1 MEEKK
6 TTKKPATKKAE
17 TAEKKP
23 ATAKPAA
30 KTTTAPAKKAEPKTA
45 VATKTTKPAVKK
57 ATSKTTTKPAATQ
70 PETKIVEKKTTSAKK
85 PVAKKA
91 EAAKPAAKQT
101 AKKVEAKAK
110 VVEKPEKVEETKAEA
125 PKKAESKPKTQTN
138 KTSAAKATKK
148 TTTKKVEA
156 EEKVEAV
163 VEEKIVDNSA
173 VVEKA
178 AKKPA
183 TKKSAPKKAAKA
195 ANKKT
200 ATKKVE
206 KAEKKEEVFEA
217 ANFTILGYNNLPLN
231 VYLYDNTKNP
241 KAVIILLHGMQ
252 EHSLRY
258 KAFAEYLNK
267 NDFIVVASD
276 LRGHGLTAPSK
287 SDLGVGE
294 NDIFSETINDQL
306 NIINDVSS
314 SYNLPIYLF
323 GHSYGSMLTQKLIQC
338 SPVVEKAVLCGTA
351 SGDAGIMKLGNI
363 LINIMSP
370 FKNHNKRGGLVEK
383 MCIKAYGKKFENG
396 NWLTKDE
403 EIFKAY
409 QADEYCGGSFPFSF
423 YKSMINNITKVNNGI
438 AKVGNKK
445 IFFIAGDQ
453 DPVNNGGKDVEAL
466 HNFYLKNNIDS
477 KIKIYKNDR
486 HEILNETDKAV
497 VWQDVVDFFN
507 F

>member
-6 TTKKPATKKAE
+6 TTKKPTTKKVE

-30 KTTTAPAKKAEPKTA
+30 KKTTGAAKKAETKTA
-45 VATKTTKPAVKK
+45 ATKTTKPAAKK
-57 ATSKTTTKPAATQ
+57 VTEKVEPKPAAQKT
-70 PETKIVEKKTTSAKK
+70 EAKVVEKKTTS
-85 PVAKKA
+85 V
-91 EAAKPAAKQT
+91 
-101 AKKVEAKAK
+101 
-110 VVEKPEKVEETKAEA
+110 
-125 PKKAESKPKTQTN
+125 
-138 KTSAAKATKK
+138 
-148 TTTKKVEA
+148 
-156 EEKVEAV
+156 
-163 VEEKIVDNSA
+163 
-173 VVEKA
+173 
-178 AKKPA
+178 KKPA
-183 TKKSAPKKAAKA
+183 TKKVEAAKTSVKSAAKKPTPKAKVEEVKVEEPKKQEKAQPTKAPAAKPVKKTTAKKGEVEEKVSSKVDEKPVDNSVVVENSTKKTTAKKKAPKKAAKVA
-195 ANKKT
+195 SKKT
-200 ATKKVE
+200 PTKKVE
-206 KAEKKEEVFEA
+206 KAEKTVEVYEA
-217 ANFTILGYNNLPLN
+217 ANFTIAGYNDLPLN

-287 SDLGVGE
+287 NDLGFGE
-294 NDIFSETINDQL
+294 NDIFAETINDQL
-306 NIINDVSS
+306 NIISEVAN

-338 SPVVEKAVLCGTA
+338 SPIVEKAVLCGTA
-351 SGDAGIMKLGNI
+351 SGDAGIIKLGNL

-403 EIFKAY
+403 EVFKAY
-409 QADEYCGGSFPFSF
+409 QEDEYCGGSFPFSF
-423 YKSMINNITKVNNGI
+423 YKSMLNNLTRVNNGI

-486 HEILNETDKAV
+486 HEILNETDKAE